1 MVRTFEYDSDDKAIS
16 LDDFY
21 EICESTPIKSGE
33 DLEPLCPYL
42 HRLSNNRA
50 FLAEYLCD
58 YLKSFATLEAP
69 HSLLPTTFIP
79 RFGKDY
85 VFRIVV
91 WPDNFNT
98 IEKGQYNYLHN
109 HDINFITCGYAGP
122 GYKTDIYEFDF
133 ESCSGVLGEKADF
146 RFVESTFLTQGKVMQ
161 FTAGTDIHL
170 QYPPEATSVS
180 INVVQRERQMAVAEC
195 SFDSKTY
202 RVNGHAV
209 SIFAKDM
216 MLHAIANFGDENCR
230 DVLMQIATRHPFMR
244 VRAAAWHALMQSHPE
259 DIDQLAEQGA
269 KDPHLYVRTSV
280 KQFHEGMTQYF
291 GLSVLP
297 GHGQAMNRVTP

>member
-1 MVRTFEYDSDDKAIS
+1 MVKTYEFDAGGKAIS

-21 EICESTPIKSGE
+21 DVCESTPIRCGE
-33 DLEPLCPYL
+33 DLESLVPCL
-42 HRLSNNRA
+42 HQLSSNRQ
-50 FLAEYLCD
+50 FLADYLCE

-85 VFRIVV
+85 VFRVVV
-91 WPDNFNT
+91 WPDNANT

-133 ESCSGVLGEKADF
+133 EKCGSVLGQKAGF
-146 RFVESTFLTQGKVMQ
+146 RFVESTLLTQGKVMQ

-195 SFDSKTY
+195 SFDSKTH

-216 MLHAIANFGDENCR
+216 MLHAVANFGDENCR
-230 DVLMQIATRHPFMR
+230 DVLQLIAHKHPFMR
-244 VRAAAWHALMQSHPE
+244 VRASAWHALMQANPE
-259 DIDQLAEQGA
+259 ELDQLAEA
-269 KDPHLYVRTSV
+269 AANDSHLYVRESV
-280 KQFHEGMTQYF
+280 KQFHEGMTEYF
-291 GLSVLP
+291 RLSVS
-297 GHGQAMNRVTP
+297 